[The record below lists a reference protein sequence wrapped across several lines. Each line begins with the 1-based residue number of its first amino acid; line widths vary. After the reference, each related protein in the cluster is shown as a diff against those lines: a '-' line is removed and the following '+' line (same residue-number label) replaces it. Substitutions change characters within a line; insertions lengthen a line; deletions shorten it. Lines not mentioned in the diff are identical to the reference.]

1 MDIFSIINKI
11 FSSFLHWNYLSRVE
25 DDLALLA
32 GGASNDH
39 EGGDGGGVV
48 EDVVVLVGA
57 ENVAGTVFKEM
68 NTTFVNGQPKHLG
81 PV

>member
-1 MDIFSIINKI
+1 MDNLSMINK
-11 FSSFLHWNYLSRVE
+11 FLSPFLRWAYLSRVE

-32 GGASNDH
+32 GGAGDDH

-57 ENVAGTVFKEM
+57 ENVAGAVFKKVDA
-68 NTTFVNGQPKHLG
+68 TFVDGQPEHLG